1 MRNFSGKYKI
11 VVTFLVLT
19 SILTAIL
26 SVDRKAPT
34 FVESSLGLLI
44 APVQTFNTGVFS
56 WLKDKKKYFSS
67 VKSLSA
73 ENDALK
79 KELLDT
85 RAELNRLNLIENEN
99 SQLEALLDIKN
110 QYKDYS
116 VVGAKVIGKDP
127 GNWFSTFTID
137 KGTDSGLNRNMVVMT
152 QDGLVGKITECGYN
166 YSKVISIIN
175 DSDAVSSQ
183 TLRGDNI
190 GYITGDLNENG
201 MCKMQYS
208 EDISDILIGD
218 TIVTS
223 HLSNIFP
230 EGITIGNV
238 QKLTVDKKT
247 GMHYAIISPSV
258 DFRHLDY
265 VLVINKNFEKT
276 LVETTTTN
284 Q

>member
-85 RAELNRLNLIENEN
+85 RAEL
-99 SQLEALLDIKN
+99 LE
-110 QYKDYS
+110 
-116 VVGAKVIGKDP
+116 
-127 GNWFSTFTID
+127 
-137 KGTDSGLNRNMVVMT
+137 
-152 QDGLVGKITECGYN
+152 E
-166 YSKVISIIN
+166 II
-175 DSDAVSSQ
+175 
-183 TLRGDNI
+183 
-190 GYITGDLNENG
+190 
-201 MCKMQYS
+201 
-208 EDISDILIGD
+208 
-218 TIVTS
+218 
-223 HLSNIFP
+223 
-230 EGITIGNV
+230 
-238 QKLTVDKKT
+238 
-247 GMHYAIISPSV
+247 
-258 DFRHLDY
+258 
-265 VLVINKNFEKT
+265 LVILLEI
-276 LVETTTTN
+276 
-284 Q
+284 

>member
-110 QYKDYS
+110 QYKRKS
-116 VVGAKVIGKDP
+116 KDATE
-127 GNWFSTFTID
+127 FS
-137 KGTDSGLNRNMVVMT
+137 
-152 QDGLVGKITECGYN
+152 
-166 YSKVISIIN
+166 
-175 DSDAVSSQ
+175 
-183 TLRGDNI
+183 
-190 GYITGDLNENG
+190 
-201 MCKMQYS
+201 
-208 EDISDILIGD
+208 
-218 TIVTS
+218 
-223 HLSNIFP
+223 
-230 EGITIGNV
+230 
-238 QKLTVDKKT
+238 
-247 GMHYAIISPSV
+247 
-258 DFRHLDY
+258 
-265 VLVINKNFEKT
+265 
-276 LVETTTTN
+276 
-284 Q
+284 